1 MAIAVKINVFE
12 GPLDL
17 LLHLIEKNKIDI
29 YDIPIVEIT
38 DQYMDYLHSM
48 EKEDLGAM
56 SEFLVMAATL
66 LDIKCKMLLPKE
78 VNEEGEEED
87 PREELVQKLLEY
99 KMYKYMSYE
108 LRDCMDNAAGI
119 FFKSPSIPDEVLRY
133 REPVD
138 PQELLQ
144 GLTLE
149 RLNAIYQ
156 SILKRQESKIDPIRS
171 KFGTIEKEEV
181 SLSDKMLS
189 MKTYAFEHRHFSFR
203 QLLTRQSSR
212 VQIIVTFLSILELM
226 KMGYIQVQQDELFD
240 DIQVNVTQ
248 DPETWTH
255 LTEFTDE

>member
-1 MAIAVKINVFE
+1 MAIPVKINVFE

-38 DQYMDYLHSM
+38 DQYMEYLHSM
-48 EKEDLGAM
+48 EKEDLGTM
-56 SEFLVMAATL
+56 SEFMVMAATL

-78 VNEEGEEED
+78 TNDEGEEED

-108 LRDCMDNAAGI
+108 LKDYMDNAAGV
-119 FFKSPSIPDEVLRY
+119 FFCAPDLPGEVMKY

-138 PQELLQ
+138 SDELVE
-144 GLTLE
+144 GLTLQK
-149 RLNAIYQ
+149 LNSIYQ
-156 SILKRQESKIDPIRS
+156 SILKRQEAKIDPIRS

-189 MKTYAFEHRHFSFR
+189 MKTYATQHRKFSFR
-203 QLLTRQSSR
+203 QLLTKQSSR
-212 VQIIVTFLSILELM
+212 VQVIVTFLSILELM
-226 KMGYIQVQQDELFD
+226 KMGYIHIRQEELFA
-240 DIQVNVTQ
+240 DIQVDVVQ
-248 DPETWTH
+248 EPDTWIH
-255 LTEFTDE
+255 LTEFADE